1 MLWNTHQALGN
12 LLLKQDKRE
21 KARREFQAAVKV
33 VQGLGEDL
41 TDVELKEGYLQS
53 EPVQNLVSLAQRA

>member
-21 KARREFQAAVKV
+21 EARRAFQAAVKV
-33 VQGLGEDL
+33 VQGLAEDL

-53 EPVQNLVSLAQRA
+53 EPVQKLVSLAHGS

>member
-21 KARREFQAAVKV
+21 EARRAFQAAVKV
-33 VQGLGEDL
+33 VQGLAEDL
-41 TDVELKEGYLQS
+41 TDLELKEGYLKS
-53 EPVQNLVSLAQRA
+53 EPVQKLVSLAQGP

>member
-21 KARREFQAAVKV
+21 KARREFQAAVNV
-33 VQGLGEDL
+33 VQGIAEDL
-41 TDVELKEGYLQS
+41 TDVELKEGYLKS
-53 EPVQNLVSLAQRA
+53 EPVQKLLSLAQGF